1 MATTHTQAVS
11 SSLVTVTV
19 EIDLSALPAAD
30 QDAAAVETMAIAA
43 PQAAELIHRL
53 PYVGKDRTQVTV
65 GDIETP

>member
-1 MATTHTQAVS
+1 MATTHTQVIS
-11 SSLVTVTV
+11 DDLVTVTV
-19 EIDLSALPAAD
+19 EIDLSALAAAA

-65 GDIETP
+65 GAIT